1 MRVSS
6 LRAIPGILLCAV
18 VVTALAPG
26 CSDTTTTPE
35 PIQTT
40 EDENPPPRIGDL
52 RLEYPIL
59 GGAATLTWT
68 APGDGAQSDTVAA
81 YDIRYSYSFP
91 MDWALSARVEDPP
104 HPARAGTQQS
114 YALVDPTRGRDL
126 YAAIRSVDAAGNQ
139 SPVSSIA
146 HVRILGHTL
155 AASCV
160 VATTGA
166 PVAGLDV
173 VVTSRLV
180 YPHTTDAAGYFSQD
194 DLTAGAANVAIRYGS
209 SGTLFHSINHAFDLE
224 DDVDLVY
231 NMIPFEK
238 PNSTTFDSI
247 FQLFR
252 AAAGL
257 EGSRVVLKKWR
268 SIPVDIYIPDFVN
281 GDGVD
286 YGATTRTAVA
296 TWEQDTGIDLFRIV
310 DAPPQIGIVVAF
322 KTRADMGGQLGI
334 TYHTNDPD
342 GYPIGDEVDL
352 IDEFSSVASLYGNVM
367 HEIGHTIRLQHL
379 PAGFLMTQGLPRPTE
394 PTEDEV
400 RVVQLYTALPNGLN
414 ISIYDDSNPA
424 PTSNP

>member
-1 MRVSS
+1 M
-6 LRAIPGILLCAV
+6 LLCALV
-18 VVTALAPG
+18 LAALASG
-26 CSDTTTTPE
+26 CSDNTTMPE
-35 PIQTT
+35 PIETT
-40 EDENPPPRIGDL
+40 GDENPPRRIDDL
-52 RLEYPIL
+52 RVDYPVL

-68 APGDGAQSDTVAA
+68 APGDGAESDTVAA

-104 HPARAGTQQS
+104 PPAPAGTQQS
-114 YALVDPTRGRDL
+114 YTFLDPTRGRDF
-126 YAAIRSVDAAGNQ
+126 YAAIRSVDEAGNQ

-146 HVRILGHTL
+146 HVRILGYTFS
-155 AASCV
+155 ARCV
-160 VATTGA
+160 VATTGT
-166 PVAGLDV
+166 PVSGLDV

-180 YPHTTDAAGYFSQD
+180 YPHSTDAEGGFFQD

-209 SGTLFHSINHAFDLE
+209 SGTLFHSVNHAFDLE
-224 DDVDLVY
+224 NDVDLVY
-231 NMIPFEK
+231 RMIPYEK

-252 AAAGL
+252 AASGL

-268 SIPVDIYIPDFVN
+268 SVPVDIYIPDFVN
-281 GDGVD
+281 SDGVD

-296 TWEQDTGIDLFRIV
+296 SWEQDTGIDLFHIV
-310 DAPPQIGIVVAF
+310 DTPPQIGIVVAF
-322 KTRADMGGQLGI
+322 KTRAEMGGQLGI
-334 TYHTNDPD
+334 TYHTNDPN

-379 PAGFLMTQGLPRPTE
+379 PSGFLMTQGVPRPTE
-394 PTEDEV
+394 PTLDEV

-424 PTSNP
+424 PASSP